1 MADDKK
7 EEKKKPSKDEI
18 KEILKKS
25 QARDSDDW
33 PVKLKI
39 GINTPFQSL
48 GKYYNMVIEEMG
60 GGAALQKIS
69 EYLAASPTSA
79 FYADVAQ
86 RKAYAKDQFDKGMG
100 IINNILQTV
109 MKLIYSLREFDQI
122 LSIFERLEKG
132 DEKDKIAAELN
143 LRRIFLDEVD
153 LKKGRGSIN
162 NLSTT
167 GGLEFVSLR
176 DNFLII
182 KDLKSIDDLNT
193 NDRVK
198 RILKDRFVEYL
209 NWKKEY
215 KRDIESRRKVQSE
228 YLHSQIESLK
238 LQIDWIKP
246 YYKILKQLNIDTGA
260 SSSEL
265 VPGLDTSIIKTKLR
279 KVMGG
284 EKEGSLVTAFLD
296 IDFFFKTSPIQV
308 RGPQGQ
314 AFHHIFTIEITYTP
328 YVMSNEDYDKI
339 KEVEAIDDADFL
351 EEIAGESI
359 KAIKEDLENFL
370 KGKEITLMKDEKKEE
385 KNEEEVNAF
394 ELLFLPFK
402 PMLTLF
408 KKEKKGGKI
417 KFTKWKYD
425 NDFEAYK
432 NKIIKFT
439 NDMYG
444 LFKDENGFPTWSAT
458 LA

>member
-1 MADDKK
+1 MAENK
-7 EEKKKPSKDEI
+7 EKPSKDEI
-18 KEILKKS
+18 KDILKKS
-25 QARDSDDW
+25 HAKDSDGW

-39 GINTPFQSL
+39 GVNTPFQSL

-60 GGAALQKIS
+60 GGSSLTKIS

-79 FYADVAQ
+79 FFGDVAQ

-143 LRRIFLDEVD
+143 LRRIFMDEVD
-153 LKKGRGSIN
+153 IKKGRGSIN
-162 NLSTT
+162 ELSRT

-176 DNFLII
+176 DNFLIV
-182 KDLKSIDDLNT
+182 KDLKSIDELNT
-193 NDRVK
+193 NERIK
-198 RILKDRFVEYL
+198 RILKDRFVEYM

-215 KRDIESRRKVQSE
+215 KKDIESRRKIQSE

-238 LQIDWIKP
+238 LQIDWIRP
-246 YYKILKQLNIDTGA
+246 YYKIIKQLNIDTGA
-260 SSSEL
+260 GSADL

-284 EKEGSLVTAFLD
+284 EEEGSLVTAFLD

-328 YVMSNEDYDKI
+328 YVMSNEDYEKI
-339 KEVEAIDDADFL
+339 KEVEAISDADFL

-370 KGKEITLMKDEKKEE
+370 KGKEISFLKEEEENDEKEE
-385 KNEEEVNAF
+385 DINAF

-402 PMLTLF
+402 PMF
-408 KKEKKGGKI
+408 SIIKKSEKKEKGEL
-417 KFTKWKYD
+417 KFTKWKYE
-425 NDFEAYK
+425 NDYNKYK
-432 NKIIKFT
+432 NKIIKFA